1 MDLTQWFKGLIAALI
16 GAAANGVLVVV
27 ANPGT
32 FDIYSKAGWKNIT
45 TVCGATALVAGAAY
59 LKQSPLPTERSQTVT
74 VTKETT
80 IPPPVAPTTT
90 TTTKV

>member
-1 MDLTQWFKGLIAALI
+1 MDLNQWLKGLLAALI

-32 FDIYSKAGWKNIT
+32 FDIYSTAGWKNIS

-59 LKQSPLPTERSQTVT
+59 LKQSPLPTTKTETVT

-80 IPPPVAPTTT
+80 TPSVPP
-90 TTTKV
+90 KV